1 MESISKDEGRTI
13 LFVSHNMPAMAK
25 LCPTS
30 IYLKDGTVKRIGN
43 TDDVVQEYLLA
54 TNAL

>member
-13 LFVSHNMPAMAK
+13 LFVSHNMPAMEK

-30 IYLKDGTVKRIGN
+30 IYLENGTVKRIGK
-43 TDDVVQEYLLA
+43 TDEVVNEYLIA
-54 TNAL
+54 TNAQ